1 MNWVAITSARVLR
14 CTALSLKINPFPG
27 FKRAGGNC
35 ETFPSPSPFSRDF
48 SEYLLFVMMHEQIV
62 SFPPEVNEKVGQYCI
77 DHSVSL
83 PGYMQEHKEYTEQ
96 NVANPS
102 MTVYNLADG

>member
-1 MNWVAITSARVLR
+1 MTMA
-14 CTALSLKINPFPG
+14 
-27 FKRAGGNC
+27 
-35 ETFPSPSPFSRDF
+35 
-48 SEYLLFVMMHEQIV
+48 EQIV

-83 PGYMQEHKEYTEQ
+83 PGYFKEHKEYAEQ

-102 MTVYNLADG
+102 SFSTLFLLESR

>member
-1 MNWVAITSARVLR
+1 MTL
-14 CTALSLKINPFPG
+14 T
-27 FKRAGGNC
+27 
-35 ETFPSPSPFSRDF
+35 
-48 SEYLLFVMMHEQIV
+48 EQIV

-83 PGYMQEHKEYTEQ
+83 PGYIKEHKEYTEQ

-102 MTVYNLADG
+102 ISSLSESC

>member
-1 MNWVAITSARVLR
+1 
-14 CTALSLKINPFPG
+14 
-27 FKRAGGNC
+27 
-35 ETFPSPSPFSRDF
+35 
-48 SEYLLFVMMHEQIV
+48 MMGKQSEQIV

-96 NVANPS
+96 NVANSS
-102 MTVYNLADG
+102 MFPFFERVDSRS